1 MRADEADVSH
11 KITCRIKE
19 LGPLPKPQRDAR
31 LCRFCFSEYLPVY
44 LHLHH
49 QSRGRELPLAL
60 QQARW
65 AAQTSAV
72 LFCHQQQDKFVP
84 EIPLCSKSCAPEAT
98 VLRAHNYK
106 GPKGINNTAKSERGF
121 CQCVSYAFSTSALQK
136 SSKEARPTIALLCTI
151 SNVFSFRQWGWRE
164 VLEVSKQVCTATKS
178 SLSLKCHPGPLWIK
192 LKKNKWNCDPV
203 GCGCSGL
210 FCVCAA
216 RAWFLHHC
224 FCEALGRGKDFILS
238 ANLSA
243 YSCFYLIWRIV
254 DFWKHIAVM

>member
-178 SLSLKCHPGPLWIK
+178 SLSLKCHPGLLWIK
-192 LKKNKWNCDPV
+192 LKKTSEIVIQWVVAVQD
-203 GCGCSGL
+203 CSVCVLHVPGSSTTASVRLWAEGRNL
-210 FCVCAA
+210 FCLLILVPT
-216 RAWFLHHC
+216 LV
-224 FCEALGRGKDFILS
+224 FI
-238 ANLSA
+238 
-243 YSCFYLIWRIV
+243 
-254 DFWKHIAVM
+254 